1 MSGNA
6 RALDRR
12 RGRSCSL
19 NPTPCADT
27 RRRAQ
32 GLMDADEAE
41 GLDAHFADCAACQE
55 AVEMEL
61 TKLLDAAKSSEE
73 SE

>member
-1 MSGNA
+1 
-6 RALDRR
+6 
-12 RGRSCSL
+12 
-19 NPTPCADT
+19 
-27 RRRAQ
+27 
-32 GLMDADEAE
+32 MDADEAE